1 MRGVA
6 RIVLVVAMALTAA
19 GCQLMEPY
27 NNRPPP
33 PEQIAYGPA
42 TERQLQRALSH
53 YSALMVQMDATAI
66 SEMYAPDGVWERQ
79 SGPLRGRDA
88 IRGALVS
95 SGGVRVLSNEM
106 IMANMSFMGPAVVQ
120 VGDFRQSSRLPDGK
134 VVTAT
139 GRFAATWVR
148 GPHGEWW
155 VRRMV
160 FLPAK

>member
-1 MRGVA
+1 MRGA
-6 RIVLVVAMALTAA
+6 GRIALVVATALALA
-19 GCQLMEPY
+19 GCQMMEPY

-33 PEQIAYGPA
+33 PQQIAYGPA

-88 IRGALVS
+88 IRSALIS
-95 SGGVRVLSNEM
+95 SGGVRVVSNEM

-120 VGDFRQSSRLPDGK
+120 TGDFRQSSRLPDGK
-134 VVTAT
+134 VVTAS
-139 GRFAATWVR
+139 GRFEATWVR
-148 GPHGEWW
+148 GPNGEWW
-155 VRRMV
+155 IRRMV

>member
-1 MRGVA
+1 MRRVG
-6 RIVLVVAMALTAA
+6 RIVLVAVAALTAA
-19 GCQLMEPY
+19 GCQMMEPY
-27 NNRPPP
+27 NNPPP

-42 TERQLQRALSH
+42 TERQLQRALSR

-88 IRGALVS
+88 IRAALIS

-106 IMANMSFMGPAVVQ
+106 IMANMSFMGPAVAQ

-139 GRFAATWVR
+139 GRFEATWIR
-148 GPHGEWW
+148 GPNGEWW
-155 VRRMV
+155 IRRMV

>member
-1 MRGVA
+1 MRGV
-6 RIVLVVAMALTAA
+6 RQSVLVAVVALTAA
-19 GCQLMEPY
+19 GCQMMEPY
-27 NNRPPP
+27 NNPPP

-88 IRGALVS
+88 IRAALVS
-95 SGGVRVLSNEM
+95 SNGVRVLSNEM

-134 VVTAT
+134 VVSAS
-139 GRFAATWVR
+139 GRFEATWVR
-148 GPHGEWW
+148 GPGGEWW
-155 VRRMV
+155 IRRMV